1 MEISSNNGDSIMNQS
16 ESIFNLHK
24 GLIPEIE
31 SVFTQHH
38 SFARK
43 ARDNAQKMLF
53 FFGLCLHTGKS
64 KTNKII
70 DEYRAISIK
79 KIMELTFWPDD
90 HHSSVLE
97 IMNKLAA
104 EVDSDWTNSK
114 KNLLKDKDK
123 IESWLGNMGKKFI
136 ESGEKNKWRPLRA
149 DLLEIWNCH
158 LELDL
163 WRQIVNL
170 EPLIKHSGKE
180 ADKYNR
186 DWNVAHKRVEKF
198 LAYEGSSVLHR
209 LSRKIIPTRT
219 SLPWKAIQV
228 LRNVPAGIQKH
239 LTIIIALGLSGY
251 IVFGMEA
258 VNSLIRNMGLWAAI
272 PFGIALL
279 PLVINKIFIWSK
291 YAKRH
296 IIPSWDVGG
305 IPHRSWRKL
314 AKEPDRFFERWPR
327 SLAEPGIGFPKPKVL
342 IDNLLNLVK
351 RLFWGPKYILDVVI
365 KGQIQRLIWYLLG
378 WITGVIILYIWVS
391 FKPDYTTYLT
401 VFLIVIFLYALI
413 LIARLIDFWDY
424 LEPKPIRFHLLL
436 YAVIGIFAL
445 AVEWGRWF
453 FILAFLGWSV
463 WFTLRFFRR
472 PGRPF
477 RLVLA
482 IIMFVISLGLI
493 VGGKTLQQAAW
504 KETADGYDWRNNI
517 IWPIPG
523 NDPVVVLAAS
533 GGGSRAALYTAL
545 TLEKLDKITV
555 VCRKG
560 NMASKCPFS
569 EFLQAISSVSGG
581 SLANAGYVARR
592 LAGDLNLTNLKK
604 AVSDDFILEILWGV
618 LNPRSS
624 RGDSLE
630 KKWQGL
636 KDLIRSCST
645 DGRKG
650 KSDDNT
656 PIWGKEGMALG
667 GICLSHVARTWRQA
681 VESEEKRVPFPMP
694 IFNTATLDSHDV
706 VITPLPKEYYIS
718 AKFGSD
724 ARNLKDKNLYKI
736 HPLSTWVYY
745 RDGIYGL
752 EDLMGKSHDPL
763 LSSAV
768 RASANFPFGF
778 PLVALETTRPL
789 FLHPDWTER
798 CKKTNLESY
807 EQKTVY
813 LTDGGALSNSGMW
826 SLFRLL
832 INRSDEGLIK
842 RGVLLIIVDASKM
855 DKPEDPDKK
864 IRGLRSSISA
874 QAPIGQYLHRTMF
887 DLLEAVYGNGIAISQ
902 IDLDPQKKNIHTTW
916 TLDSGTRGELE
927 MIFEDQWSKMEESLL
942 HKWEYLYSRSLSE
955 QPQNFDPPKGLQL
968 IDRDR
973 PPMD

>member
-1 MEISSNNGDSIMNQS
+1 MNQS
-16 ESIFNLHK
+16 GSIFDLHRK
-24 GLIPEIE
+24 MIPEIE
-31 SVFTQHH
+31 PVFTQHR

-64 KTNKII
+64 KIDKII
-70 DEYRAISIK
+70 DEYRDTSRT
-79 KIMELTFWPDD
+79 KIMQLAFSADD

-97 IMNKLAA
+97 MMDKLAA
-104 EVDSDWTNSK
+104 EMDRDWINSK
-114 KNLLKDKDK
+114 ENLLNGENTF
-123 IESWLGNMGKKFI
+123 ESWLGGMGKEFI
-136 ESGEKNKWRPLRA
+136 NSREKNRWRPLRA

-158 LELDL
+158 LELDR
-163 WRQIVNL
+163 WRQIVDL
-170 EPLIKHSGKE
+170 GPLLKHSGKE

-198 LAYEGSSVLHR
+198 LAYEGSSILNR

-219 SLPWKAIQV
+219 SLPWKAIQL
-228 LRNVPAGIQKH
+228 LRNIPAGTQKH
-239 LTIIIALGLSGY
+239 LTIIIALGLAGY

-258 VNSLIRNMGLWAAI
+258 VNSLILNMGLWAAI

-279 PLVINKIFIWSK
+279 PLFINKIFILSK
-291 YAKRH
+291 YARTH

-305 IPHRSWRKL
+305 KPHRSWRKL

-342 IDNLLNLVK
+342 IDNLLDLII
-351 RLFWGPKYILDVVI
+351 RLFWEPKYILDVII
-365 KGQIQRLIWYLLG
+365 KGQLQRLIWYLFG
-378 WITGVIILYIWVS
+378 WITGAIFLSIWIS
-391 FKPDYTTYLT
+391 FKPEHTTYLT
-401 VFLIVIFLYALI
+401 VLLIVILLYALI
-413 LIARLIDFWDY
+413 LFARLIDFWDY
-424 LEPKPIRFHLLL
+424 LESKPIRFHLLL

-445 AVEWGRWF
+445 AVEWGRLF
-453 FILAFLGWSV
+453 FILAFFSWAV
-463 WFTLRFFRR
+463 WFTLRFLRR

-482 IIMFVISLGLI
+482 VIMFLISLVLI

-504 KETADGYDWRNNI
+504 KEAADGNNWRNNI
-517 IWPIPG
+517 IWPLPG

-545 TLEKLDKITV
+545 TLEKLDEISV

-560 NMASKCPFS
+560 KLSSKCLFS
-569 EFLQAISSVSGG
+569 DSLQAISSVSGG

-592 LAGDLNLTNLKK
+592 LAGHSNLTNLKE
-604 AVSDDFILEILWGV
+604 AVSGDFILEILWGV
-618 LNPRSS
+618 IKLGSS

-630 KKWQGL
+630 KKWQGD
-636 KDLIRSCST
+636 KDLVRSCSA
-645 DGRKG
+645 DGPKG
-650 KSDDNT
+650 KSDDDT
-656 PIWGKEGMALG
+656 PTLGEEGMALG
-667 GICLSHVARTWRQA
+667 GICLSHLARKWRQA
-681 VESEEKRVPFPMP
+681 VEGGEKRAPFPMP
-694 IFNTATLDSHDV
+694 IFNAATLDSHDV

-718 AKFGSD
+718 AKFGYD
-724 ARNLKDKNLYKI
+724 ARNLKEKNLYQI
-736 HPLSTWVYY
+736 YPSSTWVYY

-752 EDLMGKSHDPL
+752 EDLMGQSYDSL

-789 FLHPDWTER
+789 FLHPEWTKR
-798 CKKTNLESY
+798 CGKTNPESGKTDLESCY
-807 EQKTVY
+807 KKTVY
-813 LTDGGALSNSGMW
+813 LTDGGALSNSGLW

-832 INRSDEGLIK
+832 INRSDNSLIK

-855 DKPEDPDKK
+855 DEPEDPDKK
-864 IRGLRSSISA
+864 IFALRKSISA

-887 DLLEAVYGNGIAISQ
+887 DLLQAIYGNGIAIAQ
-902 IDLDPQKKNIHTTW
+902 IDLDPQKDNIHTTW
-916 TLDSGTRGELE
+916 TLDSGTREDLE
-927 MIFEDQWSKMEESLL
+927 EIFKDQWSKINESLIK
-942 HKWEYLYSRSLSE
+942 KWEYLYNRSLSE
-955 QPQNFDPPKGLQL
+955 KPQNFDPPKGLQL

>member
-1 MEISSNNGDSIMNQS
+1 MFI
-16 ESIFNLHK
+16 
-24 GLIPEIE
+24 
-31 SVFTQHH
+31 T
-38 SFARK
+38 
-43 ARDNAQKMLF
+43 
-53 FFGLCLHTGKS
+53 
-64 KTNKII
+64 
-70 DEYRAISIK
+70 
-79 KIMELTFWPDD
+79 
-90 HHSSVLE
+90 
-97 IMNKLAA
+97 LA
-104 EVDSDWTNSK
+104 
-114 KNLLKDKDK
+114 
-123 IESWLGNMGKKFI
+123 
-136 ESGEKNKWRPLRA
+136 
-149 DLLEIWNCH
+149 
-158 LELDL
+158 
-163 WRQIVNL
+163 
-170 EPLIKHSGKE
+170 
-180 ADKYNR
+180 
-186 DWNVAHKRVEKF
+186 
-198 LAYEGSSVLHR
+198 
-209 LSRKIIPTRT
+209 
-219 SLPWKAIQV
+219 
-228 LRNVPAGIQKH
+228 
-239 LTIIIALGLSGY
+239 LSGY
-251 IVFGMEA
+251 IVFEMEA

-327 SLAEPGIGFPKPKVL
+327 SLSEPGIGFPKAKVL

-351 RLFWGPKYILDVVI
+351 RLFWEPKYILDVVI
-365 KGQIQRLIWYLLG
+365 KGQIQRLLWYLFG
-378 WITGVIILYIWVS
+378 WVTGVIFLGIWIF
-391 FKPDYTTYLT
+391 FKPEHTTYLT
-401 VFLIVIFLYALI
+401 VLLIVVFLYALI

-453 FILAFLGWSV
+453 FTLAFLGWSV

-472 PGRPF
+472 PGRPL

-482 IIMFVISLGLI
+482 IIMLVISLGLI
-493 VGGKTLQQAAW
+493 VGGITLQQAAW
-504 KETADGYDWRNNI
+504 KETADGDNWRNNI

-523 NDPVVVLAAS
+523 NEPVVVLAAS

-545 TLEKLDKITV
+545 TLEKLDEITV

-592 LAGDLNLTNLKK
+592 LSGNLKLTNLKE
-604 AVSDDFILEILWGV
+604 AVSADFILEILKGV
-618 LNPRSS
+618 IDPGSS

-630 KKWQGL
+630 KKWQGVN
-636 KDLIRSCST
+636 DLIRSCST
-645 DGRKG
+645 DGPKG

-656 PIWGKEGMALG
+656 PTWREEGMALG
-667 GICLSHVARTWRQA
+667 GLCLSHVARKWRQA
-681 VESEEKRVPFPMP
+681 VEGKEKRAPFPMP
-694 IFNTATLDSHDV
+694 IFNAATLDSHDV

-724 ARNLKDKNLYKI
+724 SRNLNEKNLYQI
-736 HPLSTWVYY
+736 HPSSTWVYY

-752 EDLMGKSHDPL
+752 EDLMGESYDPL

-778 PLVALETTRPL
+778 PLVALETKRPL
-789 FLHPDWTER
+789 FLHPDWTKR
-798 CKKTNLESY
+798 CEKQNLESCK
-807 EQKTVY
+807 QKTIY
-813 LTDGGALSNSGMW
+813 LTDGGALSNSGLW

-832 INRSDEGLIK
+832 INRSDKGLVK

-864 IRGLRSSISA
+864 IFALRKSISA

-887 DLLEAVYGNGIAISQ
+887 DLLEAIYKNGIAIAQ

-916 TLDSGTRGELE
+916 TLDSGTQEDLE
-927 MIFEDQWSKMEESLL
+927 EIFKDQWSTIDGSLIK
-942 HKWEYLYSRSLSE
+942 KWEYLYNRSLSE
-955 QPQNFDPPKGLQL
+955 QPQNFDPPKGLKL
-968 IDRDR
+968 MDRDR